1 MQAQQDLHLSDDQ
14 FAKFLARVKA
24 LQDIRRRGQ
33 MQRGRM
39 LQELRRLSQQD
50 GSDDAAAR
58 DAEVDRP
65 ISISERRSMCGRRST
80 AVDQVLDVHQ
90 QARFRLFEEQMERRK
105 VELLMRARQAN
116 RQQKNQF

>member
-1 MQAQQDLHLSDDQ
+1 
-14 FAKFLARVKA
+14 
-24 LQDIRRRGQ
+24 

-50 GSDDAAAR
+50 GSDDQLRATLKSITDLDQRTA
-58 DAEVDRP
+58 VDVAQA
-65 ISISERRSMCGRRST
+65 ID

-90 QARFRLFEEQMERRK
+90 QARFRLLEEQMERRK
-105 VELLMRARQAN
+105 MDLLMRARQAN

>member
-1 MQAQQDLHLSDDQ
+1 M
-14 FAKFLARVKA
+14 RVKA
-24 LQDIRRRGQ
+24 LQDVRRRGQ

-50 GSDDAAAR
+50 GSDDQLRATLKSIADLDQRTAVDVAAAI
-58 DAEVDRP
+58 D
-65 ISISERRSMCGRRST
+65 

-90 QARFRLFEEQMERRK
+90 QARFRLLEEQMERRK
-105 VELLMRARQAN
+105 MELLMRARQAN